1 MHDQCFKVVSKES
14 DSDSDSYCY
23 GIQHLDNV
31 NSIKGPFVTAKPNDV
46 STKLLIDRGLSVNF
60 LDGFDYGKI
69 GKPFLSKKYS
79 KGKLIPYGGGRID

>member
-1 MHDQCFKVVSKES
+1 M
-14 DSDSDSYCY
+14 
-23 GIQHLDNV
+23 DNV

-46 STKLLIDRGLSVNF
+46 STKLLIDRGSSVNF